1 MNDVISIY
9 GFADPFSSM
18 SHFSGAIVFAG
29 LSIPLLARAKGQ
41 TAGWVSLAIFCAGA
55 VLLLSISGVYHL
67 LDHTS
72 AARSVMQRLDH
83 AAIFVLIAASFTPA
97 HVILFRGW
105 RRWGI
110 LALVWTIA
118 VAGILQKTLFFEQV
132 SPKLGIA
139 FYLGMGWIGLYTTTA
154 LWRRRGFEFISP
166 MFWGGIAYSIGA
178 ILEGLHWPVL
188 IPGVVQW
195 HEIFHLAVL
204 VGLGF
209 HWAFNYHLASCLRD
223 CAVTTHAPDVAA

>member
-1 MNDVISIY
+1 MIPIS
-9 GFADPFSSM
+9 GFADPFSSL
-18 SHFSGAIVFAG
+18 SHFSGAAVFAG
-29 LSIPLLARAKGQ
+29 LSIPLLVRAKGQ
-41 TAGWVSLAIFCAGA
+41 FASWVSLAIFCAGA
-55 VLLLSISGVYHL
+55 VLLLSISGAYHL

-110 LALVWTIA
+110 LTMVWTIA
-118 VAGILQKTLFFEQV
+118 VVGISLKTLFFEQV

-139 FYLGMGWIGLYTTTA
+139 LYLGMGWIGLYTTIA
-154 LWRRRGFEFISP
+154 LWRRNGFEFIRP

-204 VGLGF
+204 AGLGF
-209 HWAFNYHLASCLRD
+209 HWAFNYHLASCLR
-223 CAVTTHAPDVAA
+223 CNVATTQAPDIAA